1 MSDEAMTVM
10 NVPAL
15 PTEMSGDDIRNPHI
29 CLTPSESEWVQLI
42 HSLPDNLAK
51 QLACLIE
58 ADKDRLVGVFYDRLL
73 QNPDAS
79 PFLSQDVV
87 HDRLQHSMR
96 GWLRRLFVERT
107 MDVVVFVAEQ
117 RKIGEVH
124 ARIQVPIHV
133 VMQGA
138 RLLKNE
144 IVCQLQSQA
153 ISLGDFAVMADY
165 VGNAINIAIEF
176 MSQAFVSNTKSDA
189 QTDEAY
195 RAFALSQDVT
205 LEREIQRAS
214 LMEWSQSVLFSLYG
228 NRREAVLPLLS
239 SSDFGLWLHHKGDM
253 IFHGSPV
260 LENIRADMKYID
272 TVLLPA
278 IAGADADQNLTELI
292 ESFKNKTGE
301 IKFLLAELFQAAA
314 AMETG
319 RDPLTRTLNR
329 RFLPSI
335 LSREVKMASQNRM
348 ELSVMMVDIDNF
360 KRINDTYGHGGGDHI
375 LQQVAESIFTHSRAS
390 DFVFRY
396 GGEEFLVVLIEASAK
411 TALETA
417 EKLRLKIAG
426 QQFSLPDGGSQNIT
440 LSIGVSTFNGHP
452 DFSHLIKTADQALYQ
467 AKQNGRNRTEV
478 AIPLS

>member
-1 MSDEAMTVM
+1 MSDGDITVL
-10 NVPAL
+10 NIP
-15 PTEMSGDDIRNPHI
+15 P
-29 CLTPSESEWVQLI
+29 LTAEIAGYAAHQPPLMPSEWEWVQLTRG
-42 HSLPDNLAK
+42 LPDNLAK
-51 QLACLIE
+51 LMADLIE
-58 ADKDRLVGVFYDRLL
+58 ADKDRLVRVFYDRLL

-79 PFLSQDVV
+79 PFLSQEVV

-96 GWLRRLFVERT
+96 GWLCRLFVGRT
-107 MDVVVFVAEQ
+107 MDVEVFVAEQ

-144 IVCQLQSQA
+144 IILKLRNQD
-153 ISLGDFAVMADY
+153 ISLGDFAILAGY
-165 VGNAINIAIEF
+165 TSNAINIAIEI
-176 MSQAFVSNTKSDA
+176 MSQAFVTNTKSDA

-205 LEREIQRAS
+205 LERETQRAA

-228 NRREAVLPLLS
+228 ARQDTALPLLA

-260 LENIRADMKYID
+260 LENIRSDMRYVD
-272 TVLLPA
+272 NSLLPS
-278 IAGADADQNLTELI
+278 IAAATLNADPTLTDLI
-292 ESFKNKTGE
+292 EIFKNKTGE
-301 IKFLLAELFQAAA
+301 IKFLLAELFQIAA

-335 LSREVKMASQNRM
+335 LTREVKMATQNRM

-375 LQQVAESIFTHSRAS
+375 LQQVAESIFTQCRAS

-396 GGEEFLVVLIEASAK
+396 GGEEFLVVLIEASAS
-411 TALETA
+411 TAYETA
-417 EKLRLKIAG
+417 ERLRQKISV
-426 QQFSLPDGGSQNIT
+426 QQFLLPDGGVQNIT

-452 DFSHLIKTADQALYQ
+452 DFSHMIETADQALYK
-467 AKQNGRNRTEV
+467 AKRNGRNRTEV
-478 AIPLS
+478 AVPLA

>member
-1 MSDEAMTVM
+1 M
-10 NVPAL
+10 NIP
-15 PTEMSGDDIRNPHI
+15 P
-29 CLTPSESEWVQLI
+29 LTAEITGYATHQPSLMPSEWEWVQLTQG
-42 HSLPDNLAK
+42 LPAPLAK
-51 QLACLIE
+51 QIADLIDTE
-58 ADKDRLVGVFYDRLL
+58 KDRLVQVFYDRLL

-79 PFLSQDVV
+79 AFLSPDIV
-87 HDRLQHSMR
+87 HNRLQHSMR
-96 GWLRRLFVERT
+96 GWLCRLFVDRT
-107 MDVVVFVAEQ
+107 MDVEAFVAEQ

-144 IVCQLQSQA
+144 IILKLKNLD
-153 ISLGDFAVMADY
+153 ISREDFATLASY
-165 VGNAINIAIEF
+165 TSNAINIAIEL
-176 MSQAFVSNTKSDA
+176 MSQAFVINTKSDA

-205 LEREIQRAS
+205 LERESQRAA

-228 NRREAVLPLLS
+228 ARQDSALPPLA

-253 IFHGSPV
+253 IFHGSPI
-260 LENIRADMKYID
+260 LENIRSDMRYID
-272 TVLLPA
+272 NTLLPS
-278 IAGADADQNLTELI
+278 IAAATVNADPVLTDLI
-292 ESFKNKTGE
+292 ETFKNKTGE

-335 LSREVKMASQNRM
+335 LSREVKMATQNRM
-348 ELSVMMVDIDNF
+348 ELSVMMIDIDNF
-360 KRINDTYGHGGGDHI
+360 KRINDTHGHGGGDHI
-375 LQQVAESIFTHSRAS
+375 LQQVAESIFTLCRAS

-396 GGEEFLVVLIEASAK
+396 GGEEFLVVLIEANAA
-411 TALETA
+411 TAFDTA
-417 EKLRLKIAG
+417 ERLRQKISA
-426 QQFSLPDGGSQNIT
+426 QQFLLPDGDTQNIT

-452 DFSHLIKTADQALYQ
+452 DFSHLIETADQALYE
-467 AKQNGRNRTEV
+467 AKRNGRNRTEI
-478 AIPLS
+478 AAPLS